1 MSQSRQGE
9 EGSQLLA
16 LLRLPRLRRLL
27 AVRWTSQASD
37 GVFQAGLA
45 WLVLLS
51 PERQQSPAAIA
62 GAAALI
68 LLPFSLVGPFAGV
81 LLDRWSRRTVLVL
94 GQLVRVVLVLALAGL
109 GDRAG
114 LVPVYALAIMVLA
127 VNRFL
132 LAAFSASL
140 PSVVPRSMLLPAN
153 ALAPTAGT
161 AWVVVGLA
169 LGSLVLRLS
178 GGEEA
183 SGSAGTGPVLL
194 LAAAVMVAAAGLA
207 LRLPPGSLGPA
218 PGVAAA
224 SAGADVRGVARGLV
238 AGLRHLWARR
248 EAGHALAMLGG
259 HRFFFGLWTVQTL
272 LTALD
277 REAGGGLS
285 VTAVVAAAGALGY
298 VSAAVVTPLARRRT
312 TDGRWVTGALLGSAL
327 VTLVAAALPGT
338 LALAAASALLGL
350 AAQSIKICV
359 DTAVQRGVADHFLG
373 RAFAVYDVIFNV
385 AFVSAA
391 VASIA
396 LLPAGGRSAAASALM
411 AVGFAATAVIYLNRL
426 NHRGAPL

>member
-1 MSQSRQGE
+1 
-9 EGSQLLA
+9 
-16 LLRLPRLRRLL
+16 
-27 AVRWTSQASD
+27 
-37 GVFQAGLA
+37 
-45 WLVLLS
+45 
-51 PERQQSPAAIA
+51 
-62 GAAALI
+62 
-68 LLPFSLVGPFAGV
+68 V

-94 GQLVRVVLVLALAGL
+94 GQLVRVVLVLVLAGL

-140 PSVVPRSMLLPAN
+140 PSVVPRRMLLPAN

-169 LGSLVLRLS
+169 VGSLVLRLT
-178 GGEEA
+178 GGSET
-183 SGSAGTGPVLL
+183 SSAGTGPVLL
-194 LAAAVMVAAAGLA
+194 LSAAGMVTAAGLA
-207 LRLPPGSLGPA
+207 LRLAPGSLGPDRGA
-218 PGVAAA
+218 TAT
-224 SAGADVRGVARGLV
+224 SMGADLRGVAEGLV
-238 AGLRHLWARR
+238 AGLRHLWERR
-248 EAGHALAMLGG
+248 EAGHALLMLGG

-285 VTAVVAAAGALGY
+285 VTAVVAACGAVGY
-298 VSAAVVTPLARRRT
+298 VSAAVITPLARRRT
-312 TDGRWVTGALLGSAL
+312 TDGRWVTGALLGSAV
-327 VTLVAAALPGT
+327 VTVVAAAVPGT
-338 LALAAASALLGL
+338 IALAAAGALLGL

-359 DTAVQRGVADHFLG
+359 DTAVQRGVDDHFLG

-396 LLPAGGRSAAASALM
+396 LLPDGGRSAPASALM
-411 AVGFAATAVIYLNRL
+411 TAGFAAAALIYRNRL
-426 NHRGAPL
+426 NSRGAPI